1 MEPRRNRQLAFGY
14 SQEDLRV
21 LLGPMAVTGAEPT
34 GSMGNDLALS
44 VLSDRQPS
52 LFSYFKQLFA
62 QVTNPAIDS
71 LRETIVMSLAGGV
84 GGEKNLLD
92 ETPEHAH
99 VLMMRQPILRDGEL
113 EKLRQVSHEVFAS
126 HTIDITSPV
135 SEGAEGMALAV
146 ERICAE
152 AHDCIAEGANIIIL
166 SDRRVSSERAPIPSL
181 LAVASGPASCSS
193 RASPARSTTS
203 AR

>member
-1 MEPRRNRQLAFGY
+1 MKSWSSRKGRLQPGRLFLVDLDEGRLVADEEIKRRMAAQQPYDEWVTALQRALRRFAGAQPTSPRMEPRRNRQLAFGY

-113 EKLRQVSHEVFAS
+113 EKLRQVSHDVFAS
-126 HTIDITSPV
+126 HTIDIT
-135 SEGAEGMALAV
+135 
-146 ERICAE
+146 
-152 AHDCIAEGANIIIL
+152 
-166 SDRRVSSERAPIPSL
+166 RR
-181 LAVASGPASCSS
+181 
-193 RASPARSTTS
+193 
-203 AR
+203 